1 MKGLMLLM
9 VLGLAISSSGFAS
22 EAEENCDALAETS
35 TRTNPKKDLSSGTPT
50 IKSSTGVVRQ

>member
-1 MKGLMLLM
+1 MKSLMLLM
-9 VLGLAISSSGFAS
+9 FLGLAISSTGFAS
-22 EAEENCDALAETS
+22 QNEENCDALAESS

>member
-9 VLGLAISSSGFAS
+9 ILGLAVSSSGFAAQS
-22 EAEENCDALAETS
+22 EENCDALAESS